1 MYSNSNQST
10 QSHSRWENS
19 KWTKW
24 NGTLPAEPT
33 WKRKSHRKTKTKK
46 AWRRNDCHL
55 NNTCV
60 SNAFIT
66 VVCDVYEKWDCIN
79 CMEIPW
85 KNLRKGYWEFRKCM
99 THPQTRLK
107 WYVFLLIG
115 VLLRNR
121 KVDACKT
128 IACWL
133 SEIGKLLNNIWIC
146 LKHRTFCSFL
156 LLALCFFNY
165 LQAHRH
171 STYARTAEK
180 KFSEMCETRKKLNK
194 FLNCQLVFDF
204 FFSETDAPYHIIHT
218 HHQIPSVP
226 IGPEWN
232 FSYFFFS
239 LSFSLLFMAFFF
251 SAANYDWQA
260 RVYYDSLFACLF
272 MS

>member
-60 SNAFIT
+60 LNAFIT

-99 THPQTRLK
+99 THPQIRLK

-133 SEIGKLLNNIWIC
+133 SEIGKLLNNISSIAHSVAFYCWRCVFLITC
-146 LKHRTFCSFL
+146 KHIDIR
-156 LLALCFFNY
+156 
-165 LQAHRH
+165 
-171 STYARTAEK
+171 
-180 KFSEMCETRKKLNK
+180 
-194 FLNCQLVFDF
+194 
-204 FFSETDAPYHIIHT
+204 HT
-218 HHQIPSVP
+218 HALQRKSSPKCAKHEKNWI
-226 IGPEWN
+226 N
-232 FSYFFFS
+232 F
-239 LSFSLLFMAFFF
+239 
-251 SAANYDWQA
+251 
-260 RVYYDSLFACLF
+260 
-272 MS
+272 